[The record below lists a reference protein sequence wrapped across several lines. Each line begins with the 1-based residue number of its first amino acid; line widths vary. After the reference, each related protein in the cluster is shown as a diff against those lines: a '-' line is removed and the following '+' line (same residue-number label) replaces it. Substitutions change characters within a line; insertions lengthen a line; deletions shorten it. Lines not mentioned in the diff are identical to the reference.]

1 MRETS
6 ELQGGDQG
14 LHCGG
19 LARSYD
25 ETYATREECCSEK
38 LNWIALDVCASE
50 SIPIDA
56 IGTLKWYVD
65 FQNEKCHQDCSNESE
80 FDDPHCGGIVEDNWV
95 PLFNTVHECCSGM
108 LKWVDNC
115 HEKSIIV

>member
-1 MRETS
+1 ME
-6 ELQGGDQG
+6 EK
-14 LHCGG
+14 
-19 LARSYD
+19 
-25 ETYATREECCSEK
+25 REE
-38 LNWIALDVCASE
+38 
-50 SIPIDA
+50 
-56 IGTLKWYVD
+56 
-65 FQNEKCHQDCSNESE
+65 DCSNESE